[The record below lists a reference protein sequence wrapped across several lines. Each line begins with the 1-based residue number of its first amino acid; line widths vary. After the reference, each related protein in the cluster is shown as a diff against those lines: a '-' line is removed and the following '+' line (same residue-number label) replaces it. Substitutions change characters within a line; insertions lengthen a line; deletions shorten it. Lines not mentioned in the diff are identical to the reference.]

1 MLYVAADFGD
11 MDSQRSFFVE
21 SGRRATRYIRVVRI
35 GFVKPFDGRDV
46 VVERP
51 LEVNYVTFQHL
62 APPTPHII
70 LRAKVVGRRLAVNYV
85 TVQHLAPSGG
95 QLRFT
100 GRFQVASESRVV
112 RAFIRVTLISSSMTT
127 LYRTVT
133 LLPLLYTILTASSD
147 LLLSEAL
154 ISNRTLGPDSTTFE
168 VCWVQPDQLF
178 ELLYPC

>member
-1 MLYVAADFGD
+1 MSSRHVAMLYVAADFGD

-51 LEVNYVTFQHL
+51 LEVNYVT
-62 APPTPHII
+62 
-70 LRAKVVGRRLAVNYV
+70 
-85 TVQHLAPSGG
+85 VQHLAPSGG

-112 RAFIRVTLISSSMTT
+112 RAFLRVTLISSSMTT

-133 LLPLLYTILTASSD
+133 LLPLLYTILTALSD

-154 ISNRTLGPDSTTFE
+154 ISNRTLRPDSTTFE

>member
-51 LEVNYVTFQHL
+51 LEVNYVTIQHL

-70 LRAKVVGRRLAVNYV
+70 LRAKVVERPLEVNYV
-85 TVQHLAPSGG
+85 TFQHLPPSPHASYNTACKGRRASAGG
-95 QLRFT
+95 QLRH
-100 GRFQVASESRVV
+100 R
-112 RAFIRVTLISSSMTT
+112 
-127 LYRTVT
+127 
-133 LLPLLYTILTASSD
+133 PASS
-147 LLLSEAL
+147 AL
-154 ISNRTLGPDSTTFE
+154 WRSTALHRTFSGR
-168 VCWVQPDQLF
+168 V
-178 ELLYPC
+178 